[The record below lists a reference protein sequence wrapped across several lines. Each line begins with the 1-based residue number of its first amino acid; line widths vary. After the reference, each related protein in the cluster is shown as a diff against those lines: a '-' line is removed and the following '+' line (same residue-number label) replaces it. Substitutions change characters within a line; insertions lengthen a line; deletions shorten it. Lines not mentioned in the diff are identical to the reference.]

1 MRVNTQHFFEI
12 HVYVAQVDVGWTE
25 KDAENQMD
33 LIHAEIIGLVRAQ
46 NGHTNPNWLSLVF
59 TDRTVEEGPLK
70 IGATA
75 YLHEMF
81 PLLATVNDGVGRQHV
96 REAIAAMLRGAL
108 SYNKFVYEHQVTDFQ
123 KNSPVIFVAGA
134 GSDARGRTFRQ

>member
-1 MRVNTQHFFEI
+1 LEI
-12 HVYVAQVDVGWTE
+12 HVYVAQVDTGWTP

-33 LIHAEIIGLVRAQ
+33 LIHSEIVGLVRAQ
-46 NGHTNPNWLSLVF
+46 AGHTNPDWLSLVF

-70 IGATA
+70 IGAMV

-81 PLLATVNDGVGRQHV
+81 PLVATVNDGIGRQQV
-96 REAIAAMLRGAL
+96 REAIAALLRGGL
-108 SYNKFVYEHQVTDFQ
+108 SYNKFVYEYQVTDFQ

-134 GSDARGRTFRQ
+134 GSDARGGTFGR

>member
-12 HVYVAQVDVGWTE
+12 HVYVAQVDTGWTE
-25 KDAENQMD
+25 RDAENQMD

-46 NGHTNPNWLSLVF
+46 VGRLNPNWISLVF

-70 IGATA
+70 IGSMA

-81 PLLATVNDGVGRQHV
+81 PLAATVNDGIGRQAV
-96 REAIAAMLRGAL
+96 REALAALLRGGL
-108 SYNKFVYEHQVTDFQ
+108 TYNNFVYEYQVTDFQ
-123 KNSPVIFVAGA
+123 KNSPVIFIAGA
-134 GSDARGRTFRQ
+134 GSDPRARTFG